1 MATEQIVLPIKGMTC
16 ASCVMHV
23 EHGLND
29 TPGVSQ
35 AAVNLATERAT
46 VRYDPQT
53 ATIPDMVWH
62 VRDVGYDVLTD
73 QVELALTEVPARA
86 ELETRVKAVPGV
98 LQVTLAPS
106 SDKLTVE
113 IIPGAVT
120 IGELRAAI
128 EDAGARLAEAVGG
141 SVVAEPVDRE
151 LDARKRELAR
161 ERLNLSVGVAFTVP
175 LFLLAM
181 AHDLF
186 GDLWMSN
193 STLHAFFSSPYF
205 GWLLLLLATPVQF
218 YVGRA
223 YHVGAWK
230 AIRRL
235 TANMDVLI
243 SLGTNAAYFYSVLV
257 LLGSALGI
265 NLGDHVYF
273 ETAAVI
279 ITLIKV
285 GKYLEARAKGETS
298 AAIKKLMNL
307 APKTARVVRNGGE
320 SEIPVDA
327 VRMGD
332 VLIVRPGAAVPVD
345 GVVLSG
351 ASSVDESM
359 LTGES
364 VPVEK
369 HIGDKVLGGTV
380 NKTGAFTFEARKVG
394 RETALAQIVKL
405 VEDAQTS
412 KAPIQRL
419 ADQISAIFV
428 PIVLGIALLTS
439 VVWLVFGPSPAFTF
453 AFTNFVAVLIIAC
466 PCALGLA
473 TPTAIMVST
482 GKGAELG
489 VLIRSG
495 EALETAHKL
504 NAVVL
509 DKTGTL
515 TQGKPTVTDV
525 AADSEW
531 QKAEGESRRADS
543 QWQMADGDRRRSN
556 VVISVPVMTDESPSA
571 IRYLLT
577 LAASAEKF
585 SEHPLGQAIVEYANS
600 QGLSLAP
607 ALDFEALAGHG
618 LKASVDGQQ
627 VVIGNDKLMVDQKIK
642 TGALDKRAAKLAD
655 EGKTPIFVAVDGYVA
670 GIIAVADTLK
680 PEAREAVQS
689 LQTMNVDVY
698 MLTGDN
704 QRTAAAIAGQVGVT
718 NFFAQVLPEEKE
730 QKVRELQ
737 AQGKVVGMVGD
748 GINDAPALAAADVGI
763 ALGTGTDVAMEAAD
777 ITLMRG
783 DLRGVVTAIQLS
795 RATMRTIYSNYFW
808 AFAYNIAG
816 IPLAAGLLYPFLGIL
831 LNPII
836 AAAAMAFSS
845 IFVVTNSLRLRQFR
859 PTRRATT
866 T

>member
-1 MATEQIVLPIKGMTC
+1 MATQQIVLPIKGMTC
-16 ASCVMHV
+16 ASCVAHV
-23 EHGLND
+23 EHGLKE
-29 TPGVSQ
+29 TAGVEK
-35 AAVNLATERAT
+35 AVVNLATERAT
-46 VRYDPQT
+46 VQYDPAK
-53 ATIPDMVWH
+53 ATLPDMLWH
-62 VRDVGYDVLTD
+62 VQDVGYDVLTD
-73 QVELALTEVPARA
+73 QVELRLQDVTDSAQIANALKTVA
-86 ELETRVKAVPGV
+86 GV
-98 LQVTLAPS
+98 LNATVTPDRA
-106 SDKLTVE
+106 TIE
-113 IIPGAVT
+113 IIPGAAT

-128 EDAGARLAEAVGG
+128 EDAGAHIAEDAG
-141 SVVAEPVDRE
+141 SSALIEPIDRE
-151 LDARKRELAR
+151 AEARKRELQR
-161 ERLNLSVGVAFTVP
+161 ERTNLIVGIAFTMP

-181 AHDLF
+181 AHDL
-186 GDLWMSN
+186 LHSVWMTN
-193 STLHAFFSSPYF
+193 STLTAFFTSPYF
-205 GWLLLLLATPVQF
+205 YWLLLLLATPVQF

-230 AIRRL
+230 AIRRF

-243 SLGTNAAYFYSVLV
+243 SIGTNAAYFYSVLV
-257 LLGSALGI
+257 LIGFAMGI
-265 NLGDHVYF
+265 NFGDHVYF

-298 AAIKKLMNL
+298 AAIKNLMNL
-307 APKTARVVRNGGE
+307 TPKTARVIRRDGSSQNVE
-320 SEIPVDA
+320 SEIAVDA
-327 VRMGD
+327 VRVGD
-332 VLIVRPGAAVPVD
+332 VMLVRPGERVPVD
-345 GVVLSG
+345 GVLLTG

-369 HIGDKVLGGTV
+369 NIGDRVMGGTV

-394 RETALAQIVKL
+394 KETALAQIVKL
-405 VEDAQTS
+405 VEEAQTS
-412 KAPIQRL
+412 KAPIQKL
-419 ADQISAIFV
+419 ADQISAVFV
-428 PIVLGIALLTS
+428 PIVLVIAALTFG
-439 VVWLVFGPSPAFTF
+439 VWLIFGPSPAFTF
-453 AFTNFVAVLIIAC
+453 ALTNAIAVLIIAC

-504 NAVVL
+504 NTIVL

-525 AADSEW
+525 IVAPTMRVPQFEMAAIVAPSND
-531 QKAEGESRRADS
+531 GR
-543 QWQMADGDRRRSN
+543 MAQNELVRL
-556 VVISVPVMTDESPSA
+556 V
-571 IRYLLT
+571 
-577 LAASAEKF
+577 ASAENF
-585 SEHPLGQAIVEYANS
+585 SEHPLGQAIVEYANAK
-600 QGLSLAP
+600 GLSLAP
-607 ALDFEALAGHG
+607 VVDFGALAGHG
-618 LKASVDGQQ
+618 IHARVDSRELI
-627 VVIGNDKLMVDQKIK
+627 IGNDKLMVDQKIS
-642 TGALDKRAAKLAD
+642 TIGLDKLAQKFAD
-655 EGKTPIFVAVDGYVA
+655 EGKTPMFVAVDGQSA

-680 PEAREAVQS
+680 PEAREAIEA
-689 LQTMNVDVY
+689 LQKMGIDVY

-704 QRTAAAIAGQVGVT
+704 QRTAKAIAKQVGIENVL
-718 NFFAQVLPEEKE
+718 AQVLPEQKE

-737 AQGKVVGMVGD
+737 AQLQGKNKRVVAMVGD

-795 RATMRTIYSNYFW
+795 RATMRTIYANYFW
-808 AFAYNIAG
+808 AFAYNVAG
-816 IPLAAGLLYPFLGIL
+816 IPLAAGLLYPFFSIL

-845 IFVVTNSLRLRQFR
+845 IFVVTNSLRLRNFK
-859 PTRRATT
+859 PTL
-866 T
+866 

>member
-1 MATEQIVLPIKGMTC
+1 MTC
-16 ASCVMHV
+16 ASCVAHV
-23 EHGLND
+23 EHGLQD
-29 TPGVSQ
+29 TPGVSK
-35 AAVNLATERAT
+35 AVVNLATERAT
-46 VRYDPQT
+46 VQYDPAQ
-53 ATIPDMVWH
+53 ARVPDMVWH
-62 VRDVGYDVLTD
+62 VQDVGYDVITD
-73 QVELALTEVPARA
+73 KVELAWRA
-86 ELETRVKAVPGV
+86 IPDAAKAETALKAVAGV
-98 LQVTLAPS
+98 LNVQLAAN
-106 SDKLTVE
+106 KATIE

-120 IGELRAAI
+120 IAELRDALK
-128 EDAGARLAEAVGG
+128 DAGAQFAPEAETAA
-141 SVVAEPVDRE
+141 SAQPVDRE
-151 LDARKRELAR
+151 AQARKRELQR
-161 ERLNLSVGVAFTVP
+161 ERTNLLIGIAFTVP
-175 LFLLAM
+175 LFSLAM
-181 AHDLF
+181 ARDLLHDVWMDNPALMAIF
-186 GDLWMSN
+186 G
-193 STLHAFFSSPYF
+193 SPYF
-205 GWLLLLLATPVQF
+205 DWALLLLATPVQF

-230 AIRRL
+230 AL
-235 TANMDVLI
+235 KHFTANMDMLI
-243 SLGTNAAYFYSVLV
+243 SIGTNAAYFYSVLV
-257 LLGSALGI
+257 VLARLFGV

-307 APKTARVVRNGGE
+307 TPKTARIVRQGAE
-320 SEIPVDA
+320 SEIA
-327 VRMGD
+327 VEQVRVGD
-332 VLIVRPGAAVPVD
+332 VLVVRPGERIPVD
-345 GVVLSG
+345 GVLLDG

-369 HIGDKVLGGTV
+369 QIGDRVLGGTV

-394 RETALAQIVKL
+394 KETALARIVKL

-412 KAPIQRL
+412 KAPIQKL

-428 PIVLGIALLTS
+428 PIVLVIAALTF
-439 VVWLVFGPSPAFTF
+439 VTWLVFGPSPAFTF
-453 AFTNFVAVLIIAC
+453 ALVNAIAVLIIAC

-504 NAVVL
+504 NAIIL

-515 TQGKPTVTDV
+515 TRGKPAVTDV
-525 AADSEW
+525 VTDS
-531 QKAEGESRRADS
+531 R
-543 QWQMADGDRRRSN
+543 WQMADSQMQIEGA
-556 VVISVPVMTDESPSA
+556 PSA
-571 IRYLLT
+571 IGDQPSANIELLK

-585 SEHPLGQAIVEYANS
+585 SEHPLGQAIVEYADAK
-600 QGLSLAP
+600 GLSLAP
-607 ALDFEALAGHG
+607 TVDFGALAGHG
-618 LKASVDGQQ
+618 IRARVDSRE
-627 VVIGNDKLMVDQKIK
+627 VIIGNSKLMVDQKIK
-642 TGALDKRAAKLAD
+642 TTALDKPAQKLAD
-655 EGKTPIFVAVDGYVA
+655 EGKTPMFVAVDGQVA

-680 PEAREAVQS
+680 PESRAAVGA
-689 LQTMNVDVY
+689 LEKMGIEVY

-704 QRTAAAIAGQVGVT
+704 QRTAAAIARQIGIPK
-718 NFFAQVLPEEKE
+718 FFAEVLPEDKE

-737 AQGKVVGMVGD
+737 AQGKRVAMVGD

-783 DLRGVVTAIQLS
+783 DLRGIVTAIQLS
-795 RATMRTIYSNYFW
+795 RATIRTIYGNYFW
-808 AFAYNIAG
+808 AFAYNVAG
-816 IPLAAGLLYPFLGIL
+816 IPLAAGLLYPFWGIL
-831 LNPII
+831 LSPII

-845 IFVVTNSLRLRQFR
+845 IFVVTNSLRLRNFKPQL
-859 PTRRATT
+859 
-866 T
+866 